1 MISHSTVP
9 SILILNM
16 TLVISN
22 YGKRMYVDILK
33 FGFKEQ
39 REKKKY
45 SSPPKKKERTES
57 KVEKLEI
64 VKLRLFSKFI

>member
-39 REKKKY
+39 REKKVFL
-45 SSPPKKKERTES
+45 PKKKER
-57 KVEKLEI
+57 KAKLKSL
-64 VKLRLFSKFI
+64 KL

>member
-39 REKKKY
+39 REKKRKNGKQ
-45 SSPPKKKERTES
+45 S
-57 KVEKLEI
+57 
-64 VKLRLFSKFI
+64 

>member
-39 REKKKY
+39 REKKY
-45 SSPPKKKERTES
+45 SSPQKKERTES

>member
-45 SSPPKKKERTES
+45 SSPQKKKKER
-57 KVEKLEI
+57 KAKLKSL
-64 VKLRLFSKFI
+64 KL

>member
-45 SSPPKKKERTES
+45 SSPPKKKRKNGKQS
-57 KVEKLEI
+57 
-64 VKLRLFSKFI
+64 

>member
-39 REKKKY
+39 REK
-45 SSPPKKKERTES
+45 SIPPKK
-57 KVEKLEI
+57 EKNG
-64 VKLRLFSKFI
+64 KQS

>member
-45 SSPPKKKERTES
+45 SSPQKKKKKER
-57 KVEKLEI
+57 KAKLKSL
-64 VKLRLFSKFI
+64 KL

>member
-39 REKKKY
+39 REKK
-45 SSPPKKKERTES
+45 SIPPPKKKKKER
-57 KVEKLEI
+57 KAKLKSL
-64 VKLRLFSKFI
+64 KL

>member
-39 REKKKY
+39 RKK
-45 SSPPKKKERTES
+45 SIPPKKKKER
-57 KVEKLEI
+57 KAKLKSL
-64 VKLRLFSKFI
+64 KL